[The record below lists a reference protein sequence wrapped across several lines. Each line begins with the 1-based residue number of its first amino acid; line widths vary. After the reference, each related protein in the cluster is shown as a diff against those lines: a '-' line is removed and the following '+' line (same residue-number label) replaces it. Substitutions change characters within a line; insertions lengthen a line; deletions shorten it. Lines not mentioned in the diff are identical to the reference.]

1 MRLESVGPVIP
12 VLRFSSEH
20 QTQFVAELLLSAG
33 FRTIEI
39 TLTTPNAFELIGRLR
54 DRFDDSVLIGA
65 GTVCSKQQAELS
77 LAAGADYIVSPI
89 VNEEIAEFVRLG
101 DKGLMMGAFTPTEI
115 LKAHKIGAD
124 IVKVFPADVGGTKMI
139 KALKSVFNDINLCPT
154 GGITLSNYRQ
164 YLESGAALVGIG
176 SALFGGL
183 EPSIENE
190 QKILQYVRQFL

>member
-1 MRLESVGPVIP
+1 MLLENVGPVIP
-12 VLRFSSEH
+12 VLRFSSEQ

-39 TLTTPNAFELIGRLR
+39 TLTTPNALELIGRLR

-77 LAAGADYIVSPI
+77 LAAGADYIVSPM
-89 VNEEIAEFVRLG
+89 VNEEIAESVRLG
-101 DKGLMMGAFTPTEI
+101 NKGLMMGAFTPTEI
-115 LKAHKIGAD
+115 LKAYRIGAD
-124 IVKVFPADVGGTKMI
+124 IVKVFPADVGGVKMI
-139 KALKSVFNDINLCPT
+139 KALKSVFNDISLCPT
-154 GGITLSNYRQ
+154 GGITLSNHRQ
-164 YLESGAALVGIG
+164 YLESGAELVGIG

-190 QKILQYVRQFL
+190 QKILKYVRQFL

>member
-33 FRTIEI
+33 FRTVEI

-77 LAAGADYIVSPI
+77 LAAGADYIVSPM
-89 VNEEIAEFVRLG
+89 VNEEIAESVRLG

-115 LKAHKIGAD
+115 LKAHRAGAD
-124 IVKVFPADVGGTKMI
+124 IVKVFPADVGGAKMI
-139 KALKSVFNDINLCPT
+139 KALKSVFNDIILCPT

-164 YLESGAALVGIG
+164 FLESGAALVGIG
-176 SALFGGL
+176 SALFAGL

-190 QKILQYVRQFL
+190 QKILQYARQFL

>member
-12 VLRFSSEH
+12 VLRFSSEQ

-89 VNEEIAEFVRLG
+89 VKEEIAEFVRLG

-154 GGITLSNYRQ
+154 GGITLGNYRQ